1 MQIIEEGMVDIFLGV
16 HMKDTAREKKKKNIT
31 KKTSWKSEQ

>member
-16 HMKDTAREKKKKNIT
+16 HMKDTAREKKKNPT